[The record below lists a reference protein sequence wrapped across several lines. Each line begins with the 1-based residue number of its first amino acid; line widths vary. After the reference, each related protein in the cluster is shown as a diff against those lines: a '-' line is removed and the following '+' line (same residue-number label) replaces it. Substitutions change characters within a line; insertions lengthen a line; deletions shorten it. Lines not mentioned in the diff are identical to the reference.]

1 MEGLHAGL
9 NLRNDKW
16 VVNCSYNPHENT
28 VSARIDKQ
36 SQSFSLFSD
45 YEKLTLL
52 EDFNVEIV
60 NDMKSFCENYSL
72 KKSN

>member
-16 VVNCSYNPHENT
+16 VVNCSYNPHGNT
-28 VSARIDKQ
+28 VSARIDKH
-36 SQSFSLFSD
+36 SESFSLFSD